1 MNNTR
6 REIEMQEMDREAKMT
21 VLESITRS
29 ERENSA
35 QDVMLDMRHMTSD
48 DERKRIQ
55 ATTC

>member
-35 QDVMLDMRHMTSD
+35 QDVMLDIRHMTSD